1 MLLTWLWLTSN
12 FHIPEIVKS
21 QVNMLEWRKTL
32 PIAAAKPPWQL
43 FSCLSRERR
52 KWLWGKHGA
61 LMAGVN
67 LVHKLDQISWLPL
80 SFYTFPRRVRPTLP
94 FVAEQNVYGRKLFLP
109 PPLPSLPKRVWLMM
123 GSELAAARGSSRN
136 DNNICQRSIRSISN
150 P

>member
-1 MLLTWLWLTSN
+1 MGCCSLGYDSLLTSTFLKLSKYVRMEEN
-12 FHIPEIVKS
+12 FAHCG
-21 QVNMLEWRKTL
+21 Q
-32 PIAAAKPPWQL
+32 PPWQL

-80 SFYTFPRRVRPTLP
+80 SFYTLPRRVRPTLP